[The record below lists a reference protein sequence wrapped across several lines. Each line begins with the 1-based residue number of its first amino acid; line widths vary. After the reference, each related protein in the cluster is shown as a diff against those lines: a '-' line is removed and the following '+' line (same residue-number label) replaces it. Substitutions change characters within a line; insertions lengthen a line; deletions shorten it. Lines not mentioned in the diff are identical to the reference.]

1 MKTLY
6 CIVGPTASGKTA
18 VAIELAILLK
28 GEIISA
34 DSRQIY
40 KHFPI
45 GTSVPLTEERKGIR
59 HYFLEELE
67 PEEEMNAG
75 IFGKEARDVINNIFS
90 RGFIPIMA
98 GGSGLYIKSV
108 IDGLFEGESK
118 DEEIRKRLNKRLA
131 EEGRE
136 KLYDELK
143 SIDEETAEKMSPEY
157 SRRVIR
163 ALEIYYTTGK
173 KPSEIRKQKPEIN
186 FSSIQFGLM
195 PEREYLYERINER
208 VEKMINAGLIDE
220 VVELRDSGL
229 HWRRNNSL
237 DTVGIK
243 EVFRYL
249 DGEYSYDKMV
259 ETIKQNTRKYAKR
272 QITWFKKDK
281 RINWI
286 EIKRGDTVKEITGEI
301 MDLIKQT
308 KPDSR

>member
-18 VAIELAILLK
+18 VSIELAILLK

-45 GTSVPLTEERKGIR
+45 ATSVPAIEERKGIK
-59 HYFLEELE
+59 HYFMEKLEL
-67 PEEEMNAG
+67 EEEMNAG
-75 IFGKEARDVINNIFS
+75 KFGKEAREVIDEIFKKGS
-90 RGFIPIMA
+90 VPILA

-118 DEEIRKRLNKRLA
+118 DEEIRKTLNKRLA
-131 EEGRE
+131 TEGRE
-136 KLYDELK
+136 KLFNELQN
-143 SIDEETAEKMSPEY
+143 IDEVTAKKMSPEY

-186 FSSIQFGLM
+186 FLSKQFGLI
-195 PEREYLYERINER
+195 PDREYLYERINER
-208 VEKMINAGLIDE
+208 VDKMLEAGLIDE
-220 VVELRDSGL
+220 VVGLRERGL

-243 EVFRYL
+243 EVFKYL
-249 DGEYSYDKMV
+249 DGEYSYAKMV

-281 RINWI
+281 RIRWI
-286 EIKRGDTVKEITGEI
+286 EIKRGDTIRGIIGEI
-301 MDLIKQT
+301 IEFIK
-308 KPDSR
+308 KEES